1 VAMTEGQIIGAEME
15 RIVPKFATLFDRD
28 STFYS
33 QVEKRPVEV
42 VSGRD
47 MRIPLEISPGGKF
60 RYVDINGGDFGR
72 GDGPTFDKAVIGTVE
87 PLRAVE
93 WTTKTQWASDDP
105 RKAVVNAFRHL
116 LAVNMAEWRRNIDSQ
131 AMGGGDAVLGTISTV
146 ADDTPAGFDTYT
158 LDSDGFGA
166 HLVRKGNDIS
176 VYSAD
181 LLTKRVGGEVEIVFV
196 DIPNKQIRIPAATI
210 VGHIATD
217 KIVAAGLTATPPV
230 GLKGVLYHH
239 NGQSTGNWLGFDR
252 ATVPEIRSNRVNAA
266 TASLSLELPRLAI
279 NRIGDRIGM
288 EYRGKKCQAW
298 MHPAQQSA
306 YESLGFNLI
315 QITKQSKEEALDL
328 YFNDNMRMAGAPVK
342 TSYSWNRKRIDFV
355 DLDQWGRAEMKKPGF
370 YEVDGRKIWE
380 LRGATG
386 GIAAAMIFYMIAS
399 FNLFVKNPAAT
410 AYIDNLAVPSG
421 Y

>member
-1 VAMTEGQIIGAEME
+1 MAMTEGQIIGAEIE
-15 RIVPKFATLFDRD
+15 RVLPKFETLFDRD
-28 STFYS
+28 ATFYS
-33 QVEKRPVEV
+33 QIEKRPVEV
-42 VSGRD
+42 ISSRD

-60 RYVDINGGDFGR
+60 RYINIEGGDFGR

-87 PLRAVE
+87 PARAVE

-116 LAVNMAEWRRNIDSQ
+116 LAVNMAEWRRNVDSQ
-131 AMGGGDAVLGTISTV
+131 AMGGGDAVIGTLSAV
-146 ADDTPAGFDTYT
+146 VDDTPVGFDTYT

-166 HLVRKGNDIS
+166 RLLRKGNDVS

-181 LLTKRVGGEVEIVFV
+181 LLTKRVGGEAEVVFV
-196 DIPNKQIRIPAATI
+196 DYPNKQVRIPAATI
-210 VGHIATD
+210 TGAIATD
-217 KIVAAGLTATPPV
+217 KLVAAGLTATPPV

-239 NGQSTGNWLGFDR
+239 NGQSTGNWLGFDLS
-252 ATVPEIRSNRVNAA
+252 TVPEVRSNRVNAA
-266 TASLSLELPRLAI
+266 GASLSLELPRLAL
-279 NRIGDRIGM
+279 NRIGDRVGI
-288 EYRGKKCQAW
+288 ENRGKRCQAW

-306 YESLGFNLI
+306 YESLGFGLI
-315 QITKQSKEEALDL
+315 QIAKQAKDEALDL

-342 TSYSWNRKRIDFV
+342 VSYSWNRKRIDFV

-370 YEVDGRKIWE
+370 HTVDGRHIWE
-380 LRGATG
+380 LRGASG
-386 GIAAAMIFYMIAS
+386 GIAGAQIFYMVAS

-410 AYIDNLAVPSG
+410 AYIDGLAVPSG